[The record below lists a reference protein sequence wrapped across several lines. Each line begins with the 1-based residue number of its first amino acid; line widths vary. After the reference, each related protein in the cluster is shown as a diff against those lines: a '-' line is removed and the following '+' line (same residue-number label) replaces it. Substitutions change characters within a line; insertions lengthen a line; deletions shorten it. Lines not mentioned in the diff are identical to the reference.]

1 MLKLA
6 RWSTTHRLYVL
17 LGWVVLVA
25 CVIALGRAAGTS
37 YSVEG

>member
-25 CVIALGRAAGTS
+25 S